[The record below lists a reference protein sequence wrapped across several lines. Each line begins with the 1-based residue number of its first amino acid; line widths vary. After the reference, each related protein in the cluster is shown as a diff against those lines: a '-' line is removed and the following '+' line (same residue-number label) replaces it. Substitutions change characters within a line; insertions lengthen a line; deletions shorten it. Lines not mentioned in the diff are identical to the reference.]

1 MVRASGEADV
11 HAALDAFEHAV
22 AVNPVPESGRR
33 FRLEDLNAVSPED
46 LARLSRFTVMA
57 EALGS
62 EASSDATPLWTVLTD
77 AGARLLF
84 GSDWPS
90 GPFDP
95 RDTMES
101 ALNAPLD
108 TLPADPAAPAARSLR
123 AIVDAYTGQ
132 AAFASFD
139 EHRKGKLAPGML
151 ADIVIFSN
159 DIFRDPP
166 QSLKDSAVTVT
177 IFDGKVVYQRPAH
190 ATSN

>member
-1 MVRASGEADV
+1 MFTRRWTHSSTPRRSIPSRE
-11 HAALDAFEHAV
+11 
-22 AVNPVPESGRR
+22 RQR
-33 FRLEDLNAVSPED
+33 FRLEDINAVSPED

-62 EASSDATPLWTVLTD
+62 DTSSDATPLWNVLTD

-108 TLPADPAAPAARSLR
+108 SPPADLATPAARSLR
-123 AIVDAYTGQ
+123 TIVDAYTSQ
-132 AAFASFD
+132 AAFASLTNTAKASSRR
-139 EHRKGKLAPGML
+139 ECWP
-151 ADIVIFSN
+151 
-159 DIFRDPP
+159 
-166 QSLKDSAVTVT
+166 
-177 IFDGKVVYQRPAH
+177 
-190 ATSN
+190 TS